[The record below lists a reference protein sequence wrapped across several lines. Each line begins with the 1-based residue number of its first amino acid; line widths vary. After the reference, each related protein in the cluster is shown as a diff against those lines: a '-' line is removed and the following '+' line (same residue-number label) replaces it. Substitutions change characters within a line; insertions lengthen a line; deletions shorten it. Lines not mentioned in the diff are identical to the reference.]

1 MATIRYCTPEWLEAM
16 ENAFRSN
23 PEYEEK
29 LKKLSAKVCWLI
41 KASPEWGIESDILFA
56 TFLTQGRL
64 EKIGFISKEDALKE
78 SDFILAAAPQQWK
91 KLLRRESKFLGDFML
106 GKVTLDHGSR
116 VAILS
121 LIPYTDIVMDLLTE
135 VELQYPD
142 EMTAEE
148 LADFQETVKK
158 FRAEL
163 NL

>member
-1 MATIRYCTPEWLEAM
+1 MTAIRYCTPEWLEAM
-16 ENAFRSN
+16 GNAFRTN

-29 LKKLSAKVCWLI
+29 LKKLSVKVCWLI
-41 KASPEWGIESDILFA
+41 KASPEWGIESDIIFA
-56 TFLTQGRL
+56 TFITQGRMD
-64 EKIGFISKEDALKE
+64 KIGFISKEDAFKE
-78 SDFILAAAPQQWK
+78 SEFILAASPQQWK
-91 KLLRRESKFLGDFML
+91 KLLRRQSKFLGDFML

-121 LIPYTDIVMDLLTE
+121 LLPYTDIVMDLLTE

-148 LADFQETVKK
+148 LAEYREGIKK

-163 NL
+163 NV